1 MTDEAGRE
9 HLVDADPGDG
19 RNESLNQRLDRNWV
33 EILQELRVTQTGTQ
47 ILTGFLLAIAF
58 QNRFAE
64 LNQFQHYTYLVVVSL
79 AVLTTATGLAPV
91 QLHRGL
97 FRRHRKLELVRVG
110 NVLLQLVLAGVALV
124 LTGTMLLVFDV
135 VMNRIAA
142 VVAAVATLVVAV
154 VIFALPRVL
163 RRLPETGPATRVGEG
178 PG

>member
-1 MTDEAGRE
+1 MNDEPGRE
-9 HLVDADPGDG
+9 SLVDADLGDG
-19 RNESLNQRLDRNWV
+19 RNESLNERLDRNWA

-79 AVLTTATGLAPV
+79 AVLTTAIGLAPV

-110 NVLLQLVLAGVALV
+110 NVLLQLVLVGVALV

-135 VMNRIAA
+135 VMNRAAA
-142 VVAAVATLVVAV
+142 VVAAVATLVVTV

-163 RRLPETGPATRVGEG
+163 RRRPETGPTHQVGQG

>member
-1 MTDEAGRE
+1 MSDEPRRE
-9 HLVDADPGDG
+9 SLVDADPGDG
-19 RNESLNQRLDRNWV
+19 RNESLNERLDRNWT

-79 AVLTTATGLAPV
+79 AVLTTAIGLAPV

-110 NVLLQLVLAGVALV
+110 NVLLQLVLVGVALV

-135 VMNRIAA
+135 VMNRAAA
-142 VVAAVATLVVAV
+142 VVAAVTTLVVTV

-163 RRLPETGPATRVGEG
+163 RRLPETGPAQHAGEG